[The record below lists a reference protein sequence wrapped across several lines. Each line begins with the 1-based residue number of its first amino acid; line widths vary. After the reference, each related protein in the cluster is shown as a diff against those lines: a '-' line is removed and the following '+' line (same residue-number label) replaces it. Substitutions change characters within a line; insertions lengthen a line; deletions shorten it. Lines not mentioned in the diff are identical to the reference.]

1 MAAIGNIRKHGGFLT
16 VIIGLALASFVI
28 GPKAM
33 DLIFKTKP
41 DFDHSS
47 IGIINGQKIDLDY
60 FSNKVEEQVDN
71 YKTNQKKDNITSEE
85 RYNITMQVW
94 EQVKKETLLNQEEVE
109 VGVALLN
116 ENTGKPEISR
126 EEYLDL
132 IVGKHPDKLI
142 VQNFTDQK
150 TGRFNPQYVEQFLAN
165 VEQGLQSEDPKQ
177 VEQAQ
182 LSNKQW
188 KMLTQYIKEN
198 RLSQKYYNLIKKG
211 YYIPTALAEME
222 FNDRNT
228 SIKVRYTAVR
238 YGTIK
243 DDDAIPTEADYEE
256 YYAAHQNEFKQKT
269 ETRKIDYIV
278 WNVRPSQE
286 DIAAIEKQ
294 ANETAVEFKTIAS
307 ENIPVYVNSFRDSR
321 YDSTWIK
328 SGSLSPFIDSIAF
341 NSEIG
346 TVMGPW
352 VENNAYH
359 IARLVAK
366 EERPDSMRASHI
378 LISYAGAYGAG
389 EQITRTK
396 IGATTLADSLL
407 EVAKSAPA
415 DFDTLA
421 AHFSDDPSV
430 KENHGDMKWFAD
442 GQMVNEFNQACIDH
456 NVGDIIVIETAFGFH
471 VLKVTGKK
479 DESEKVRIAQINI
492 PISYSKET
500 HNKAFTEA
508 THFASRA
515 QNQEGFDSVST
526 NSQLNVMK
534 GDYIDEVAANITGIP
549 DSRSI
554 IRWMY
559 GQEISKGTVSD
570 VFDFDSQII
579 VAIVTG
585 IRPKG
590 VAPLEDVKDFIK
602 PLVIRNVKAKK
613 LISQL
618 SGSSDIYQIA
628 STNNIKVDTNEY
640 LTFATYSLPNY
651 GPEQNVQG
659 HMFASEEG
667 SLQGPLKGDQGV
679 YFFVVDKLTP
689 APANTVNYR
698 FTKEQIQSIFAQSVD
713 QAAFNAL
720 DETADIKDFRS
731 YVY

>member
-1 MAAIGNIRKHGGFLT
+1 MAAIGKIREHGGFLT

-33 DLIFKTKP
+33 DLLFKTKP
-41 DFDHSS
+41 DFDHTS
-47 IGIINGQKIDLDY
+47 IGIVNGQKIDLDY
-60 FSNKVEEQVDN
+60 FSNKVEEQIDN
-71 YKTNQKKDNITSEE
+71 YKTNQKKENLTSEE
-85 RYNITMQVW
+85 RYSITMQVW
-94 EQVKKETLLNQEEVE
+94 DQVKKETLLNQEEVK

-116 ENTGKPEISR
+116 ENTERPEISR

-132 IVGKHPDKLI
+132 IVGQHPHQLI

-150 TGRFNPQYVEQFLAN
+150 TGKFNPQYVEQFLAN

-182 LSNKQW
+182 LSDKQW
-188 KMLTQYIKEN
+188 RMLTQYIKED

-211 YYIPTALAEME
+211 YYIPTALAEAE
-222 FNDRNT
+222 YNDRN
-228 SIKVRYTAVR
+228 SSEKVRYTAVR

-243 DDDAIPTEADYEE
+243 DDDAIPTDADYES
-256 YYAAHQNEFKQKT
+256 YYAAHQNEFKQSK
-269 ETRKIDYIV
+269 ETRKIDYVV
-278 WNVRPSQE
+278 WNVRPSQA

-294 ANETAVEFKTIAS
+294 ANETVEEFKKIDS
-307 ENIPVYVNSFRDSR
+307 ENVPVYVNSFRDSR
-321 YDSTWIK
+321 YDSTWLK
-328 SGSLSPFIDSIAF
+328 SGSLSPFIDSTAF

-359 IARLVAK
+359 IARLMAK
-366 EERPDSMRASHI
+366 EIRPDSMRASHI

-389 EQITRTK
+389 EQIIRTK
-396 IGATTLADSLL
+396 IGAKALADSLL
-407 EVAKSAPA
+407 ELTKTTTTN
-415 DFDTLA
+415 FDTLA
-421 AHFSDDPSV
+421 NHFSDDPSV

-456 NVGDIIVIETAFGFH
+456 KVGDILVVETAFGFH
-471 VLKVTGKK
+471 ILKVTGKK

-492 PISYSKET
+492 QISYSKET

-515 QNQEGFDSVST
+515 QNQESFDSVST

-534 GDYIDEVAANITGIP
+534 GDYVDEVAASIMGIP

-559 GQEISKGTVSD
+559 GEEIVKGTVSD
-570 VFDFDSQII
+570 VFDFDNQII
-579 VAIVTG
+579 VAMVSG

-590 VAPLEDVKDFIK
+590 ISPLEDVKDFIK
-602 PLVIRNVKAKK
+602 PLVIREVKAKK

-618 SGSSDIYQIA
+618 ADASDINQVA
-628 STNNIKVDTNEY
+628 TTNNIKVDTNDY

-667 SLQGPLKGDQGV
+667 SLQGPIKGDQGV
-679 YFFVVDKLTP
+679 YFFVVEKITP

-698 FTKEQIQSIFAQSVD
+698 FTREQIQSLFGQTVD
-713 QAAFNAL
+713 QAAYNAI
-720 DETADIKDFRS
+720 DEAAEIKDFRS